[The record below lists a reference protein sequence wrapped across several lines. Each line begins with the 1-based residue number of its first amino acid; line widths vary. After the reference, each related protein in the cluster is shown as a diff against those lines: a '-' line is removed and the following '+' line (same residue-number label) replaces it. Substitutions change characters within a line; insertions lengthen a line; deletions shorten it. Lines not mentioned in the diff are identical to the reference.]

1 MQHKFLKYNI
11 YIILGICLLIFILI
25 QPYNSYCRS
34 TKSCNPIMLKSLISA
49 KHGQEKTTFNFYY
62 KSEINQNFQVKF
74 DKTNLSI
81 LNGKKV
87 KNYFYIK
94 NLGDQTQEVVFSYQ
108 TNPEIAEKFIKNLS
122 CPCLSRRIIKPNE
135 EQKILIHF
143 LIDSDIEDIAEHEGQ
158 LPVNIIAEI
167 MVQK

>member
-1 MQHKFLKYNI
+1 MISRVYFDSLKYICNDTSSP
-11 YIILGICLLIFILI
+11 IL
-25 QPYNSYCRS
+25 
-34 TKSCNPIMLKSLISA
+34 
-49 KHGQEKTTFNFYY
+49 
-62 KSEINQNFQVKF
+62 
-74 DKTNLSI
+74 DKPS
-81 LNGKKV
+81 
-87 KNYFYIK
+87 FYIK